1 MRVSSLTHA
10 AGPHRGSR
18 RSFGRR
24 AACRRA
30 VRGPRIVPT
39 WLSAA
44 LIGAL
49 FLPAIAQAQGV
60 LLLAHGG
67 REDWNREVLEL
78 ASKVDAERPVEVA
91 FGMAN
96 KRAIQ
101 DAVNRLAEREVN
113 GIVAVPLFISSHS
126 SVIRATEYL
135 LGKRDEAPPQMEAF
149 ARMSARRAEADGGT
163 DPDFD
168 WMTPI
173 EMSLPVEL
181 TGALDG
187 HHMVAE
193 ILIARALEVSKTPA
207 NEVVV
212 VVAHGPSSEEDN
224 DLWLRNM
231 SLLVERMRDAA
242 SFSRIDHL
250 TVRDDAPDDV
260 KAKATQELRG
270 VVERGTQEGKS
281 VLIVPLLLSYG
292 GIEKGIRERIEGLDY
307 RMASQGLLPDD
318 RLAAWVL
325 AQAGAR

>member
-1 MRVSSLTHA
+1 MRTHTLA
-10 AGPHRGSR
+10 H
-18 RSFGRR
+18 
-24 AACRRA
+24 
-30 VRGPRIVPT
+30 V
-39 WLSAA
+39 AA
-44 LIGAL
+44 LIGA
-49 FLPAIAQAQGV
+49 FCLPAISQAQGI

-78 ASKVDAERPVEVA
+78 ASRVDEERPVEVA

-101 DAVNRLAEREVN
+101 DAVNRLAEREVT
-113 GIVAVPLFISSHS
+113 GVVAVLLFISSHS

-135 LGKRDEAPPQMEAF
+135 LGKREDAPPQMEAF

-168 WMTPI
+168 WTTPI
-173 EMSLPVEL
+173 ETFLPVEL
-181 TGALDG
+181 TGALDS
-187 HHMVAE
+187 HATVAE
-193 ILIARALEVSKTPA
+193 ILIARALEVSETPA
-207 NEVVV
+207 DEVVV
-212 VVAHGPSSEEDN
+212 LVAHGPSSEEDN
-224 DLWLRNM
+224 DLWLQHM
-231 SLLVERMRDAA
+231 SVLVERMRDSA

-250 TVRDDAPDDV
+250 TVRDDAPADV
-260 KAKATQELRG
+260 QAKATRELRSA
-270 VVERGTQEGKS
+270 VECGAQEGKS

>member
-1 MRVSSLTHA
+1 L
-10 AGPHRGSR
+10 
-18 RSFGRR
+18 
-24 AACRRA
+24 C
-30 VRGPRIVPT
+30 
-39 WLSAA
+39 AA
-44 LIGAL
+44 LIAAL
-49 FLPAIAQAQGV
+49 FLPAIAQAQGI

-78 ASKVDAERPVEVA
+78 ASKVDAKRPVEVA

-101 DAVNRLAEREVN
+101 DAVNRLAEREVT

-135 LGKRDEAPPQMEAF
+135 LGKRDDAPPQMEAF
-149 ARMSARRAEADGGT
+149 ARMSSRRAEADGGT

-168 WMTPI
+168 WTTPI
-173 EMSLPVEL
+173 ETPLPVEL

-187 HHMVAE
+187 HDTVAE
-193 ILIARALEVSKTPA
+193 ILITRALEVSETPA
-207 NEVVV
+207 DEVVV

-224 DLWLRNM
+224 DLWLGNM
-231 SLLVERMRDAA
+231 SLLVKRMRAAA

-260 KAKATQELRG
+260 QAKATLELRS
-270 VVERGTQEGKS
+270 VVERGAEEGKS

-292 GIEKGIRERIEGLDY
+292 GIEKGIRERMEGLDY
-307 RMASQGLLPDD
+307 RMAAQGLLPDD
-318 RLAAWVL
+318 RLAGWVL
-325 AQAGAR
+325 AQASGR